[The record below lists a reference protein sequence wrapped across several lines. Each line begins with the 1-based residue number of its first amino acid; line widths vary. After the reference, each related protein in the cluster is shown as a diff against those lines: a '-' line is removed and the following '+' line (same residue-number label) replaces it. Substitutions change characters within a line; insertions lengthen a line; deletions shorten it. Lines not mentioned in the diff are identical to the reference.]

1 MPSWALMTKISE
13 LADPEGGGAV
23 DTLEGWSWGCR
34 RSRGPTV
41 QGVGQPG
48 EGLGELA
55 DRRKG
60 GPSSYASWAV
70 TKAAVIATL

>member
-1 MPSWALMTKISE
+1 MPSWALMAKMSE

-23 DTLEGWSWGCR
+23 GTLR
-34 RSRGPTV
+34 RVALGLQEPRPTV

-70 TKAAVIATL
+70 TEAAVLAAL